1 MPPVT
6 ETLQWKREISLLEQ
20 ELFRLSLKEK
30 RWNRQRQSA
39 MGEPILELKPFVH
52 KKVGIVTTGNE
63 VYYHRIEDTFT
74 PVIKEK
80 LAEYDT
86 EVIGQEICND
96 DHEKITKAILSF
108 IERGA

>member
-1 MPPVT
+1 MESAKLVCEGQT
-6 ETLQWKREISLLEQ
+6 I
-20 ELFRLSLKEK
+20 LS
-30 RWNRQRQSA
+30 
-39 MGEPILELKPFVH
+39 LKPFVH

-86 EVIGQEICND
+86 EVIGQVVCND
-96 DHEKITKAILSF
+96 DHEKITKAIFLSLKK
-108 IERGA
+108 ERIWFFVQVA

>member
-1 MPPVT
+1 MKVRPFF
-6 ETLQWKREISLLEQ
+6 Q
-20 ELFRLSLKEK
+20 
-30 RWNRQRQSA
+30 
-39 MGEPILELKPFVH
+39 LKPFVH

-86 EVIGQEICND
+86 EVIGQVICND
-96 DHEKITKAILSF
+96 DHEKITKAMPF
-108 IERGA
+108 FH

>member
-1 MPPVT
+1 MI
-6 ETLQWKREISLLEQ
+6 E
-20 ELFRLSLKEK
+20 KEK
-30 RWNRQRQSA
+30 MESA
-39 MGEPILELKPFVH
+39 KAVCEGQTILELKPFVH

-86 EVIGQEICND
+86 EVIGQVVCND
-96 DHEKITKAILSF
+96 CLLYTSFFNCPSICQMSPLIFTFYIIITLL
-108 IERGA
+108 

>member
-1 MPPVT
+1 MKK
-6 ETLQWKREISLLEQ
+6 KRERKAVCEGQTI
-20 ELFRLSLKEK
+20 LS
-30 RWNRQRQSA
+30 
-39 MGEPILELKPFVH
+39 LKPFVH
-52 KKVGIVTTGNE
+52 KKVGIVTRNE

-86 EVIGQEICND
+86 EVIGQVVCND

-108 IERGA
+108 IEKGVDLVLCTGGMSVILMINTACH